1 MLLHQGARSGTEQ
14 IGYDS
19 ECLPLGIVAMTKRLK
34 LNRVFMVAAI
44 SIAVAL
50 PAHSDTVMFKATGRV
65 TAMHESKSPY
75 LYNVDIGSLIAL
87 TFTIVKSVGDVDA
100 EPGLARYPNIT
111 GVATCMG
118 GRYSNFTQNIDTHEW
133 RNGTWIFDDHVE
145 TYESLYRDSF
155 SLFAAQHSREPGLEE
170 YRIEASVRL
179 LDKLRTKQKGGPLNS
194 EAMPATPPKLS
205 GFRMQRVGRIQW
217 MWDKKAPSAPFPKE
231 DRKIYTDWV
240 EFEVTK
246 LEIPGTGDDGCPR
259 P

>member
-1 MLLHQGARSGTEQ
+1 M
-14 IGYDS
+14 I
-19 ECLPLGIVAMTKRLK
+19 KRLK
-34 LNRVFMVAAI
+34 LNGVFVVVAI

-50 PAHSDTVMFKATGRV
+50 PARADSVMFKATGRV
-65 TAMHESKSPY
+65 TAMRESKSPY

-87 TFTIVKSVGDVDA
+87 TFTIDKSVGDVDA

-118 GRYSNFTQNIDTHEW
+118 GRYSSFTQNIDTHEW

-145 TYESLYRDSF
+145 AYESLYRDSL
-155 SLFAAQHSREPGLEE
+155 SLFAAQHSHEPGME

-179 LDKLRTKQKGGPLNS
+179 LDQLRTKKKSGPLSS

-205 GFRMQRVGRIQW
+205 GFRLQRLGRIQW
-217 MWDKKAPSAPFPKE
+217 MWDEKAVSAPFPKE
-231 DRKIYTDWV
+231 DRKIYADWV

-246 LEIPGTGDDGCPR
+246 LEIPGTGDDGCPK